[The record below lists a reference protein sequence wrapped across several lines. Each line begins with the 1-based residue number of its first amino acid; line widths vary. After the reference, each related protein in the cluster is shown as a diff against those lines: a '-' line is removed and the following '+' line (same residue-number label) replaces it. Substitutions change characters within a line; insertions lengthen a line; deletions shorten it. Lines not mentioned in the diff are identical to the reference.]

1 MNYWIFSVTPHKGE
15 DYSLSA
21 EEIFSQRMLDGFW
34 GLNESNVNF
43 KSLQEG
49 DKIIFYVGRPK
60 SVFAGNVSLASP
72 GIRLAKDEKE
82 ELSHGI
88 SFYRADAGVLLKN
101 IEIWEKPQPVVTLL
115 PNLNFVK
122 NKEKWYTHFQG
133 GIIRVSEDDYEAIL
147 NSKERKFAT
156 GSDWSD
162 EEVEE
167 AVASYFRMLGKELR
181 GETYSKTVIRNELL
195 AKIQRVRGAV
205 EFKFQ
210 NISAALLSRGLPYVQ
225 GYKPLENYQ
234 KLLGEVIDNYLE
246 HNPQFLRD
254 VEQSIDIRSADEELK
269 RPDFAEIIEEPP
281 PTTDRAD
288 ESLESRRSY
297 QARKYNYIKREA
309 ENRKLGEAGEKFVL
323 EFERHRLIKASR
335 NDLATQ
341 VERVSETKGD
351 GLGYDIYSFEEDG
364 TARFIEVKTT
374 NFGKSVPFFISA
386 NELDFSQDY
395 SSQYYLYR
403 VFNFRHSPKV
413 FILKGSL
420 KEKFKIVPTT
430 FRVSY

>member
-43 KSLQEG
+43 NSLLEG
-49 DKIIFYVGRPK
+49 DRIIFYVGRPK

-72 GIRLAKDEKE
+72 GIRLAGDEKE

-88 SFYRADAGVLLKN
+88 SFYRADAGVLLKD
-101 IEIWEKPQPVVTLL
+101 IEIWENPQPVVILL
-115 PNLNFVK
+115 PNLKFIK

-133 GIIRVSEDDYEAIL
+133 GIIRISEEDYETIL
-147 NSKERKFAT
+147 NSKERKFAS

-167 AVASYFRMLGKELR
+167 TVASYFRMLRKELR
-181 GETYSKTVIRNELL
+181 GETYSKTAIRNELL
-195 AKIQRVRGAV
+195 AKIRRVKGAV

-210 NISAALLSRGLPYVQ
+210 NISAALLSKGLPYVQ
-225 GYKPLENYQ
+225 GYKPLDNYQ
-234 KLLGEVIDNYLE
+234 RLLSGVIDDYLE
-246 HNPQFLRD
+246 KNPQFLRV
-254 VEQSIDIRSADEELK
+254 VEQSIDIASANEELQ

-281 PTTDRAD
+281 PTTSRVG

-323 EFERHRLIKASR
+323 EFEKHRLTNAGR
-335 NDLATQ
+335 GDLARR

-351 GLGYDIYSFEEDG
+351 GAGYDIYSFEEDG
-364 TARFIEVKTT
+364 AARFIEVKTT

-403 VFNFRHSPKV
+403 VFNFKHSPRL